1 MQIYAF
7 LNKLITRFFF
17 IGEIPIAPGTWGS
30 LLAVIFL
37 YYFPFLNNLY
47 VIILLLFLGII
58 GSNFEEVNTNIK
70 DNQKIVIDEIT
81 GMFVTFVF
89 LPVNLWNLILGFILF
104 RLFDIK
110 KVSLINSSQNLPQGW
125 GVMADDILAG
135 ISANVILR
143 LLFYIFG

>member
-1 MQIYAF
+1 MQILKF
-7 LNKLITRFFF
+7 SNKLITRFIF
-17 IGEIPIAPGTWGS
+17 IGEIPIAPGTCAS
-30 LLAVIFL
+30 FFAVLLL